1 MLRFGLQD
9 DMSASFSLV
18 ADATALRLVN
28 PAGNSILS
36 VPRSGPLVFNG
47 NLVEFDTLLHVAST
61 RAASAVITAS
71 TVDPCE

>member
-1 MLRFGLQD
+1 
-9 DMSASFSLV
+9 MSVSLV
-18 ADATALRLVN
+18 ADSTALRLVN
-28 PAGNSILS
+28 PAGYTIFS

-47 NLVEFDTLLHVAST
+47 NLVEFDTILNVAST